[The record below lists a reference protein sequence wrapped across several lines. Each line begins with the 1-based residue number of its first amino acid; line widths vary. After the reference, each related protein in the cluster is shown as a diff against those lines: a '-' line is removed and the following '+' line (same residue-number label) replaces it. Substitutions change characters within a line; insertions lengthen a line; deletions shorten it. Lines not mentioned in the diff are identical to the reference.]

1 MSKGKHF
8 DRRTLLAAG
17 IGLGAGTAL
26 ARGARAAAPP
36 QARIGYFVETKPT
49 MIAKSLGWFADAMK
63 TKTVWHEM
71 GTGAEINTGIAAG
84 GLDFGLAIGS
94 SPVAAGIAEG
104 LGYQLIGMVD
114 NIGPAEEMTVRAA
127 ANITKPADFIGKKV
141 GTPFGSTSHF
151 RLMGFLAV
159 NHLSQS
165 QVTVLDMSPEQ
176 IVAAWKR
183 GDIDAAYVWSP
194 AKAEILADGG
204 KVYETYKELDADG
217 YVIADL
223 IVVRTAFGQ
232 RYPDAVAGFLSAYGK
247 ALDLYVTDPD
257 KAAGIVAQAAGV
269 SAAVA
274 KSNLAEYDFVS
285 LKDQLTPEWLGPPGH
300 PGKFASVLHGT
311 AEFLVRQKSIR
322 TAPPLATF
330 AAAINTSYLAKV
342 VG

>member
-1 MSKGKHF
+1 MSNEKRF
-8 DRRTLLAAG
+8 DRRAVLAAG
-17 IGLGAGTAL
+17 IGLGASAALVRGT
-26 ARGARAAAPP
+26 RAEPPP
-36 QARIGYFVETKPT
+36 QAQIGYFVETKPT
-49 MIAKSLGWFADAMK
+49 MIAKSLDWFADAMK
-63 TKTVWHEM
+63 TKVVWHEM
-71 GTGAEINTGIAAG
+71 GSGAEINTAIAAG

-94 SPVAAGIAEG
+94 SPVAAGIAQG

-159 NHLSQS
+159 NHLSLG
-165 QVTVLDMSPEQ
+165 QVTVLDMNAEQ

-194 AKAEILADGG
+194 AKAQILADGG
-204 KVYETYKELDADG
+204 KVFATYKELDAHG

-232 RYPDAVAGFLSAYGK
+232 RYPDAVAGLLSAYSK
-247 ALDLYVTDPD
+247 ALALYVTDPD
-257 KAAGIVAQAAGV
+257 KAATIVGKAAGV
-269 SAAVA
+269 STAAA

-285 LKDQLTPEWLGPPGH
+285 LKNQLSPEWLGPPGH
-300 PGKFASVLHGT
+300 PGKFASVLHSA
-311 AEFLVRQKSIR
+311 AEFLMQQKSIR

-330 AAAINTSYLAKV
+330 AAAINTSYMAKV

>member
-1 MSKGKHF
+1 MRTGKHF
-8 DRRTLLAAG
+8 NRRHVLAAG
-17 IGLGAGTAL
+17 LGFGAGA
-26 ARGARAAAPP
+26 AVMRSARAAAPP
-36 QARIGYFVETKPT
+36 EARVGYFVETKPT
-49 MIAKSLGWFADAMK
+49 MIAKSLGWFADAMN
-63 TKTVWHEM
+63 TKIAWSEM
-71 GTGAEINTGIAAG
+71 GSGAEINTGIAAG

-94 SPVAAGIAEG
+94 SPVAAGIAQG

-114 NIGPAEEMTVRAA
+114 NIGPAEEMTVRAS
-127 ANITKPADFIGKKV
+127 ANITRPADFIGKKV

-159 NHLSQS
+159 NHLSQGE
-165 QVTVLDMSPEQ
+165 VTVLDMSPEQ

-204 KVYETYKELDADG
+204 KVYETYKELDAAG

-223 IVVRTAFGQ
+223 IVVRTAFAR

-247 ALDLYVTDPD
+247 ALNLYVTDPD
-257 KAAGIVAQAAGV
+257 KAAAIIGKAAGV

-274 KSNLAEYDFVS
+274 KANLAEYDFVS
-285 LKDQLTPEWLGPPGH
+285 LKDQLSADWLGPPGS
-300 PGKFASVLHGT
+300 PGKFAEVLHGT
-311 AEFLVRQKSIR
+311 ASFLVQQKSIR
-322 TAPPLATF
+322 AAPPLAVF
-330 AAAINTSYLAKV
+330 EKAINTTYLAKA

>member
-1 MSKGKHF
+1 MRTGKHF
-8 DRRTLLAAG
+8 GRRQVLAAG
-17 IGLGAGTAL
+17 LGLGAGVGL
-26 ARGARAAAPP
+26 GARARAAAPP
-36 QARIGYFVETKPT
+36 EARIGYFVETKPT
-49 MIAKSLGWFADAMK
+49 MIAKSLGWFAAAMK
-63 TKTVWHEM
+63 TKIVWSEM
-71 GTGAEINTGIAAG
+71 GSGAEINTGIAAG

-94 SPVAAGIAEG
+94 SPVAAGIAQG

-114 NIGPAEEMTVRAA
+114 NIGPAEEMTVRAS

-176 IVAAWKR
+176 IVAAWQR

-204 KVYETYKELDADG
+204 QVYETYKELDAAG

-223 IVVRTAFGQ
+223 IVVRTAFAR

-247 ALDLYVTDPD
+247 ALDLYVSDPD
-257 KAAGIVAQAAGV
+257 KAAAIVGKAAGV

-274 KSNLAEYDFVS
+274 KANLAEYDFVS
-285 LKDQLTPEWLGPPGH
+285 LKDQLGPDWLGPPGKA
-300 PGKFASVLHGT
+300 GKFAEVLHGA
-311 AEFLVRQKSIR
+311 AEFLAQQKSIR
-322 TAPPLATF
+322 SAPALATF
-330 AAAINTSYLAKV
+330 DAAVNTAYLAKAI
-342 VG
+342 G